1 MSTGPWTFDGSIASL
16 GAPGDVVTLVDE
28 TTFCLSTR
36 AGDIQPGS
44 PQGLVLL
51 DTRFVSQLVLRVNG
65 FLLEPLAVAV
75 EEPFH
80 ATFYGR
86 VSPPG
91 SEPDVPLVVVRSRSI
106 GRGLVERI
114 RLENH
119 GLEPLEATVSV
130 EMHADFADLFEVKE
144 QRAVASRIHRLEALE
159 SALRVVG
166 EREGRERSST
176 FRTSPPAELELR
188 GSSGLAT
195 WTVRLAPQGAFEVC
209 IEVECGVEGE
219 PIEPRHRCGE
229 DHRTSEPGR
238 RLGAWRSEVP
248 TLRTDDDRL
257 LNAVQRG
264 AEDLGALRIIDPDHP
279 DDPVVA
285 AGAPWFMAL
294 FGRDSLLSSYM
305 ALVVDPDLALGVLR
319 TLARLQGD
327 RVDDDTEEEP
337 GRIIHE
343 LRFDRRPSWHFA
355 DATRYYGTIDA
366 TPLFVVLLG
375 ELRRWGVTDGA
386 VEDLLPAADAALAW
400 ITDFGDRD
408 GDGYVEYERASPHG
422 LANQGWKDSWDAIR
436 HADGRLAE
444 GPIALCEVQGY
455 TYAAYLARAFFA
467 EERGD
472 TATCAALRSRA
483 AELRRAFNRDFW
495 VEDGGFIALAL
506 DGDKRRVE
514 AVASNMGHCLWS
526 GIVDL
531 DHAEQV
537 ADRLLQPDMFSG
549 WGVRTLAS
557 SMPAY
562 NPVSYHNGSVWPHDN
577 ALIVAGLMR
586 YGFVEHAHRIID
598 GLLDVTTHHDGRL
611 PELLAGTDRATLSV
625 PAAYP
630 TSCMPQAW
638 AAATP
643 LVLLRAL
650 LRLDPWLGHDQVW
663 LDPALLDGFSE
674 IHVEGVRLGG
684 RRVTIDAD
692 GTVTGLAPD
701 IELHTVPR
709 SPLPRPTD

>member
-36 AGDIQPGS
+36 TGDIQPGNA
-44 PQGLVLL
+44 QGLVLL

-65 FLLEPLAVAV
+65 FPLEQLAVAV

-91 SEPDVPLVVVRSRSI
+91 SEPDVPLVVVRSRDI

-114 RLENH
+114 RIENH

-130 EMHADFADLFEVKE
+130 EMYADFADLFEVKE

-159 SALRVVG
+159 SALRIVG
-166 EREGRERSST
+166 EREGAERCST
-176 FRTSPPAELELR
+176 FRTSPLAELELR
-188 GSSGLAT
+188 GSSGLAS
-195 WTVRLAPQGAFEVC
+195 WLVRLAPQGAFEVC
-209 IEVECGVEGE
+209 LEVECSVEGE

-229 DHRTSEPGR
+229 DHRASEPGR
-238 RLGAWRSEVP
+238 RLGAWRSAVP

-264 AEDLGALRIIDPDHP
+264 AEDLGALRMTDPDHP
-279 DDPVVA
+279 DVPVVA
-285 AGAPWFMAL
+285 AGAPWFMTL
-294 FGRDSLLSSYM
+294 FGRDSLLASYM
-305 ALVVDPDLALGVLR
+305 ALIVDPDLALGVLR

-327 RVDDDTEEEP
+327 RVDDETEEEP
-337 GRIIHE
+337 GRILHE

-386 VEDLLPAADAALAW
+386 VEGLLPAADAALAW
-400 ITDFGDRD
+400 ITDHGDRD

-436 HADGRLAE
+436 HADGRLAQ

-472 TATCAALRSRA
+472 TATCSELRTRA
-483 AELRRAFNRDFW
+483 AELRQAFNCDFW
-495 VEDGGFIALAL
+495 VEDGGFVALAL

-526 GIVDL
+526 GILDL
-531 DHAEQV
+531 GHAEQV

-549 WGVRTLAS
+549 WGVRTLSS

-562 NPVSYHNGSVWPHDN
+562 NPVSYHNGSVWPHEN

-611 PELLAGTDRATLSV
+611 PELLAGTDRSTLPV

-643 LVLLRAL
+643 LLLLRAL

-663 LDPALLDGFSE
+663 LDPVPLDGFPG

-684 RRVTIDAD
+684 QRVTIDAD
-692 GTVTGLAPD
+692 GTVTGLPPE
-701 IELHTVPR
+701 ITLHTVAR
-709 SPLPRPTD
+709 SPLPRSGG